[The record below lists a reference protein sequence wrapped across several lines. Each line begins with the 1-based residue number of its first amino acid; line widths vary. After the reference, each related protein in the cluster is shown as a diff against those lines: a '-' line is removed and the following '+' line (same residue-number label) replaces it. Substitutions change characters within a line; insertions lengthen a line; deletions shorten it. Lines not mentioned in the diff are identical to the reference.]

1 MTGLYAAS
9 ARGRAAAIGSILPDD
24 AAAAGDVLANAGG
37 AAAAKGAP
45 ADDAHDTPLLV
56 LYGSN
61 MGKASGVLTGVRQL
75 MGFWRGGGSQLCMGS
90 TAD

>member
-1 MTGLYAAS
+1 M
-9 ARGRAAAIGSILPDD
+9 
-24 AAAAGDVLANAGG
+24 LANAGG